1 MDIRKTYVTIFF
13 VGILTISYFSYN
25 SLAKPAIQQEQEP
38 HCIGPCEIAY
48 GNRPC
53 NEECTS
59 QQYAY
64 GFCDYQTKGEDN
76 PQCCCYTS

>member
-1 MDIRKTYVTIFF
+1 MFEHFYIIKYRIGNSYLYVC
-13 VGILTISYFSYN
+13 ILLDCVF
-25 SLAKPAIQQEQEP
+25 AAIQQEQEP
-38 HCIGPCEIAY
+38 HCIGPCEIAF